1 MNWKIRF
8 IFIFGFIFIARN
20 LSSNVNP
27 RKWRLLKIKPAI
39 QKRKIQSCKRV
50 DVNYKMFIMYKYYK
64 DSVDEEIPVFYGTE
78 KSAMPQLRPK
88 KIPNM
93 QKLLF
98 SKESEKG
105 SSEDESKSK
114 PKQTNWIYYL
124 S

>member
-1 MNWKIRF
+1 
-8 IFIFGFIFIARN
+8 
-20 LSSNVNP
+20 
-27 RKWRLLKIKPAI
+27 LKIKPVI

-98 SKESEKG
+98 SKESEKRVFRG
-105 SSEDESKSK
+105 
-114 PKQTNWIYYL
+114 
-124 S
+124 

>member
-1 MNWKIRF
+1 
-8 IFIFGFIFIARN
+8 
-20 LSSNVNP
+20 
-27 RKWRLLKIKPAI
+27 
-39 QKRKIQSCKRV
+39 
-50 DVNYKMFIMYKYYK
+50 MYKYCK